1 MISLILTI
9 LHEPLRRQ
17 AFNNIATSLDE
28 KMGGL
33 PLWSL
38 PIPSKNVQIGSLLRP
53 VKYIL
58 YKVIY
63 GFHSVRELCGEQE
76 RGLSN
81 GSGKLKCPDF
91 KLFDWVHWA
100 QPIIRFRMIKKTN
113 TLWFGSPFTLNQIDN
128 PPFEIINQGLKLYLV
143 VVSKRL
149 LFFFEM
155 HQINL
160 SNGTICNWSSINNSS
175 LLLILGC
182 IIC

>member
-1 MISLILTI
+1 MFPIEASKIYLSSIKLFTAFILC
-9 LHEPLRRQ
+9 
-17 AFNNIATSLDE
+17 
-28 KMGGL
+28 G
-33 PLWSL
+33 
-38 PIPSKNVQIGSLLRP
+38 
-53 VKYIL
+53 
-58 YKVIY
+58 
-63 GFHSVRELCGEQE
+63 ELCGEEE

-175 LLLILGC
+175 LLLIFWKYNFSQIKMSSLLYLLELFN
-182 IIC
+182 

>member
-1 MISLILTI
+1 MFPIEASKIYLSSIKLFTAFILC
-9 LHEPLRRQ
+9 
-17 AFNNIATSLDE
+17 
-28 KMGGL
+28 G
-33 PLWSL
+33 
-38 PIPSKNVQIGSLLRP
+38 
-53 VKYIL
+53 
-58 YKVIY
+58 
-63 GFHSVRELCGEQE
+63 ELCGEEE

-100 QPIIRFRMIKKTN
+100 QPIIRFRIIKKTN
-113 TLWFGSPFTLNQIDN
+113 ILWFQLGTPFPLR
-128 PPFEIINQGLKLYLV
+128 LSKLFIHKMRDKAIYYWVL
-143 VVSKRL
+143 VSKRL

-182 IIC
+182 IIFIKLNRICFILLDFIMSGGRVKHKENIN